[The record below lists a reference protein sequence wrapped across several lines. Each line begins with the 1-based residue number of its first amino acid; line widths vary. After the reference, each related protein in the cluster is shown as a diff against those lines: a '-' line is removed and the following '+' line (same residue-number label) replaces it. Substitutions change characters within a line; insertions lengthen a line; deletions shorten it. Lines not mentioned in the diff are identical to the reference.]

1 METGGLIMN
10 KQTQSRLN
18 AGRLLLV
25 AVAFVAAVIASNQLF
40 RGWHLDLTENKLY
53 TLSEG
58 TKRIL
63 GKIDEPIDLH
73 FYYSDKAT
81 GNVQTLR
88 DYANRVQELLEE
100 FEDAAAGKI
109 SLHVI
114 DPIAFSEEEDQAAQY
129 GLQGVGIP
137 GGSDPVYFGLAGTDN
152 ADNVTIIPFFQPDKE
167 EFLEYDI
174 VKLVSTLAQPQRA
187 VIGLVS
193 TVTMSGDYNQ
203 QTMQMQQPWVVY
215 QQASQLFE
223 MRTLGVD
230 FATVDDEV
238 NLLWIVQPKNLSR
251 QTQYAIDQFVMRGG
265 KALIFVDPL
274 AESDPAPPM
283 QGMPPGMP
291 PQGQGSDLP
300 ELFAAWGIGYSA
312 DEVVA
317 DAQLALQIS
326 GARGGPPIRH
336 FGYLGMTAQNF
347 SSDDIVTADLNS
359 INVGTSGHFTVIADS
374 GIEIEPL
381 LTSSTE
387 AQAMPGSRFGFLPD
401 PSVLQEGFAPT
412 GTEYVIAAR
421 VSGTLKSAFPD
432 GFSELTVDS
441 GEGDVSS
448 TEPVANHLAE
458 SSEPANLIIV
468 ADVDMLG
475 DMMWVQVQ
483 NFFGQQ
489 IANAFASNGAFVINA
504 LDSLSG
510 SSDLIGVR
518 SRASY
523 TRPFVRVEGLR
534 VEAEAQYRETEER
547 LQLRLQETE
556 SRLEELQSS
565 RDDAD
570 SMLLTPEQEAEIDRF
585 IDQRTDI
592 RKELRAVQR
601 DLDKNIEALGTKLK
615 IINIASVP
623 VLITLF
629 ALFAAWRRNRE

>member
-1 METGGLIMN
+1 MN
-10 KQTQSRLN
+10 RQSQSRMN
-18 AGRLLLV
+18 SFKLLLLS
-25 AVAFVAAVIASNQLF
+25 VAFVGAVIASNHLF
-40 RGWHLDLTENKLY
+40 RGWHLDLTENNLY

-63 GKIDEPIDLH
+63 GKIEEPIDLH
-73 FYYSDKAT
+73 FYYSDKAA

-88 DYANRVQELLEE
+88 DYANRVNELLEE

-109 SLHVI
+109 RLSVI
-114 DPIAFSEEEDQAAQY
+114 DPIAFSEEEDEAAQF

-137 GGSDPVYFGLAGTDN
+137 GGTDPVYMGLAGTDQQ
-152 ADNVTIIPFFQPDKE
+152 DNVEIIAFFQPDKE
-167 EFLEYDI
+167 AFLEYDI
-174 VKLVSTLAQPQRA
+174 AKLVSTLANPQRA
-187 VIGLVS
+187 IVGLVS
-193 TVTMSGDYNQ
+193 TVTMSGDYNPR
-203 QTMQMQQPWVVY
+203 TMQMTQPWVVY

-223 MRTLGVD
+223 MRNLGTD
-230 FATVDDEV
+230 FAAIDDDV
-238 NLLWIVQPKNLSR
+238 SLLWIVQPKDLSQ
-251 QTQYAIDQFVMRGG
+251 QTLYAIDQFVMGGG

-274 AESDPAPPM
+274 AESDPAQAM

-300 ELFAAWGIGYSA
+300 ELFTAWGIGFAA
-312 DEVVA
+312 DEVVS

-326 GARGGPPIRH
+326 AARGGPPIRH
-336 FGYLGMTAQNF
+336 FGFLGMTAQNF
-347 SSDDIVTADLNS
+347 NSDDIVTADLNS
-359 INVGTSGHFTVIADS
+359 INVGTSGHFTVAADS
-374 GIEIEPL
+374 GTEISPL
-381 LTSSTE
+381 LKSSKE
-387 AQAMPGSRFGFLPD
+387 AQTMSASRFSFLPD

-421 VSGTLKSAFPD
+421 VSGSLKSAFPD

-441 GEGDVSS
+441 GDGDDES
-448 TEPVANHLAE
+448 ENPPADHLAE
-458 SSEPANLIIV
+458 SVESANLIIV

-475 DMMWVQVQ
+475 DLMWVQVQ

-523 TRPFVRVEGLR
+523 TRPFVRVEKLR
-534 VEAEAQYRETEER
+534 VEAEAQFRETEER
-547 LQLRLQETE
+547 LQIQLEETE
-556 SRLEELQSS
+556 ARLEELQSS
-565 RDDAD
+565 RDDTD
-570 SMLLTPEQEAEIDRF
+570 SVLLTPEQETEIDRF

-601 DLDKNIEALGTKLK
+601 DLAKNIEALGTKLK
-615 IINIASVP
+615 IMNIAAVP
-623 VLITLF
+623 AMITLF
-629 ALFAAWRRNRE
+629 ALFASWRRNRKK

>member
-1 METGGLIMN
+1 METGGLNMSR
-10 KQTQSRLN
+10 QTQSRLN
-18 AGRLLLV
+18 GGRLLLV

-40 RGWHLDLTENKLY
+40 RGWHLDLTENRLY

-63 GKIDEPIDLH
+63 GKIDEPVDLH
-73 FYYSDKAT
+73 FYFSEKAT

-109 SLHVI
+109 RLSII
-114 DPIAFSEEEDQAAQY
+114 DPIAFSEDEDRAAQF

-137 GGSDPVYFGLAGTDN
+137 GGSDPVYLGLAGTDS
-152 ADNVTIIPFFQPDKE
+152 ADNVEIIPFFQPDKE
-167 EFLEYDI
+167 AFLEYDI

-193 TVTMSGDYNQ
+193 TVTMSGDYNP

-215 QQASQLFE
+215 EQASQLFE
-223 MRTLGVD
+223 MRNLGVD
-230 FATVDDEV
+230 FSTIDDEV
-238 NLLWIVQPKNLSR
+238 SLLWIVQPKSLPE
-251 QTQYAIDQFVMRGG
+251 QTLYAIDQFVMRGG
-265 KALIFVDPL
+265 NALIFVDPL

-291 PQGQGSDLP
+291 PQAQASDLA
-300 ELFAAWGIGYSA
+300 ELFDAWGIGYST
-312 DEVVA
+312 DEVIT
-317 DAQLALQIS
+317 DAELALQIS

-336 FGYLGMTAQNF
+336 FGYLGLTAQNF
-347 SSDDIVTADLNS
+347 SSDDVVTADLNS
-359 INVGTSGHFTVIADS
+359 INVGTSGHFTIIEDS
-374 GIEIEPL
+374 GNELEPL
-381 LTSSTE
+381 LTSSAE
-387 AQAMPGSRFGFLPD
+387 AQTMPASRFSFLPD
-401 PSVLQEGFAPT
+401 PSVLQVGFSPT
-412 GTEYVIAAR
+412 GTQYVIAAR
-421 VSGTLKSAFPD
+421 VSGKLKSAYPD
-432 GFSELTVDS
+432 GLQELTVDS
-441 GEGDVSS
+441 GDGDMDG
-448 TEPVANHLAE
+448 TNPPADHLAE
-458 SSEPANLIIV
+458 SVETANLIIV

-475 DMMWVQVQ
+475 DLMWVQVQ

-523 TRPFVRVEGLR
+523 TRPFIRVEKLR

-547 LQLRLQETE
+547 LQIKLGETE
-556 SRLEELQSS
+556 SRLDELQSS
-565 RDDAD
+565 RDDSD
-570 SMLLTPEQEAEIDRF
+570 SVLLTPEQEQEIDRF

-601 DLDKNIEALGTKLK
+601 DLDKNIEALGTILK
-615 IINIASVP
+615 IVNIASIP
-623 VLITLF
+623 ILITLF
-629 ALFAAWRRNRE
+629 ALFAVWRRNRA